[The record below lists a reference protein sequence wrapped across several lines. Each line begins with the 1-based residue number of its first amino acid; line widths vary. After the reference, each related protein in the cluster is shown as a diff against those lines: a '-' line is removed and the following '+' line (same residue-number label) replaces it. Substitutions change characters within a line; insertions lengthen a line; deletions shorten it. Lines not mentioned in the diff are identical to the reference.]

1 MQNTLNHVN
10 NAFKCPEGLKIAL
23 SMFMESIEEEDEFF
37 STRNANA

>member
-1 MQNTLNHVN
+1 MLL
-10 NAFKCPEGLKIAL
+10 KCTEGLKIAL